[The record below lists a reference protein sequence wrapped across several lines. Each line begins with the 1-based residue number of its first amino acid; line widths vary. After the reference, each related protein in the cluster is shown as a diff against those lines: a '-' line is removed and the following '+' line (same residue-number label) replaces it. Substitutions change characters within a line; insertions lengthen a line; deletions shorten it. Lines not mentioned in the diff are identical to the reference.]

1 MATNNTTGSFR
12 ENLEGAVQS
21 ITVKKNV
28 NGKEFVTVSLLRDGM
43 TYPTNARST
52 DPNILE
58 RMGNARKHLDN
69 NVSVRLGLE
78 VTATPRSEGGYFRD
92 IVTITSS
99 TIGDVAQEPDDS
111 DNDTPVVN
119 QRQSPTQSPSGSLD
133 ERIAWNSA
141 INNAVTAIPWISNYY
156 NAETDDNEGFYTPN
170 WLSEV
175 DTLAQ
180 DIYALIRR
188 GPVAPVEEAVDEAD
202 APDGDQPDEDQPDE
216 DSSEESE
223 GAEFEA

>member
-1 MATNNTTGSFR
+1 MATNNTSGSFR
-12 ENLEGAVQS
+12 ENLEGEVQS
-21 ITVKKNV
+21 ITFKKNV

-92 IVTITSS
+92 IATITSS

-141 INNAVTAIPWISNYY
+141 INNAVTAIPWISNMTEDGEAYF
-156 NAETDDNEGFYTPN
+156 TTN

-202 APDGDQPDEDQPDE
+202 APDEDQPDE